1 MRKRKTEVDPQ
12 IGVIATLGA
21 EVGVATPAI
30 AKLVD
35 LIHAIEDGEKP
46 MAFSTFQELIDTCAS
61 T

>member
-1 MRKRKTEVDPQ
+1 MLFRS
-12 IGVIATLGA
+12 A